1 MDYEGCCGD
10 GAPPPEMVADAKETV
25 SLRAE
30 NARLQAHIKVLDERG
45 MQASLYVRLCYE
57 RDALQAKVEE
67 AESHGCQDCAHEAG
81 VPVSGPTGLCPK
93 HADEQIDGHHSER
106 RRRVKAEAL
115 AERRKKAWE
124 RVDLAVRTGVDPAT
138 ANGPPENA
146 AFFSKDELI
155 AYIGLEARAAIEEE
169 AHPG

>member
-1 MDYEGCCGD
+1 MNKREQYQGQPAEGFKPLEEWGGVEALSD
-10 GAPPPEMVADAKETV
+10 EELEAWRRSPVTSLESRVIATV
-25 SLRAE
+25 
-30 NARLQAHIKVLDERG
+30 ARLQAHIKVLDERR
-45 MQASLYVRLCYE
+45 MQASLYVRLCHE
-57 RDALQAKVEE
+57 RDALQARVEE
-67 AESHGCQDCAHEAG
+67 
-81 VPVSGPTGLCPK
+81 
-93 HADEQIDGHHSER
+93 
-106 RRRVKAEAL
+106 AEAL